1 MAWNF
6 AATWIPSLKLK
17 LGTKALIAAAA
28 LIAAN
33 TALVVGAGYWA
44 LTNEFADRA
53 RADIEVNLRTLGLAF
68 AETSPDMKVAVKD
81 GQITRAEIR
90 AMPEFKDHTIVDRT
104 TSYVGGVAT
113 LFVYDDASNQFVR
126 RTTNLK
132 KENGDRAVGTQ
143 LAPDHPG
150 QQVVRKGEAYK
161 GPAMLFGQRFYT
173 AYYPIFNNSGKTV
186 GLLFVGIPMAQLDGM
201 LAHTMTM
208 MSIAACIAA
217 LVILAVT
224 MLIVRRI
231 TKPLQSVTNSI
242 TAIANGDMEMRVHH
256 HERHDEIGAIART
269 IRVFRNNAME
279 RKQLED
285 EKAGDA
291 ARAAD
296 ERKAELGRFV
306 AQFQSAVG
314 GVIDNLM
321 SSSGQFEQV
330 AGRLTETARS
340 TAGLSGQSADASEQ
354 ASQHVRSAAT
364 ASDELA
370 TSITEISRRVHES
383 NSIATDAVR
392 QATSTN
398 QRMNDLTEAGGRIG
412 DVVKLIT
419 SIAEQT
425 NLLALNATIEAA
437 RAGDAGRGFAVVAQ
451 EVKALAGQTGKA
463 TEEISSHIAN
473 MQVATK
479 ESVDAIK
486 AISLTIERISEISTA
501 ISAAVEE
508 QGAATQNIA
517 ASTQAA
523 AKWTS
528 EVAMNIGHV
537 AKDAGETGEASDEM
551 LRSART
557 LSSESMHLKSEV
569 ERFLDN
575 MKAA

>member
-1 MAWNF
+1 MAWKF
-6 AATWIPSLKLK
+6 ATKWMPSLKLK
-17 LGTKALIAAAA
+17 LGTKALISAAV

-44 LTNEFADRA
+44 LTNEFANRA

-68 AETSPDMKVAVKD
+68 AESSPDMKVTVKD
-81 GQITRAEIR
+81 GEITRAEIR

-186 GLLFVGIPMAQLDGM
+186 GLLFVGIPMTQLDGM
-201 LAHTMTM
+201 LAHAILMMTL
-208 MSIAACIAA
+208 AACVAA

-231 TKPLQSVTNSI
+231 TKPLQSVTDSI
-242 TAIANGDMEMRVHH
+242 TAIANGDMEVRVLH

-269 IRVFRNNAME
+269 IRVFRNNALE

-296 ERKAELGRFV
+296 ERKADLGRFV
-306 AQFQSAVG
+306 SQFQSAVG

-321 SSSGQFEQV
+321 SSSRQFEQV
-330 AGRLTETARS
+330 AGGLTETARS
-340 TAGLSGQSADASEQ
+340 TASLSGQSADASEQ

-383 NSIATDAVR
+383 NAIATDAVR
-392 QATSTN
+392 QASATN
-398 QRMNDLTEAGGRIG
+398 QRMSDLTEAGGRIG

-451 EVKALAGQTGKA
+451 EVKALAGQTAKA
-463 TEEISSHIAN
+463 TEEISNHIAN
-473 MQVATK
+473 MQLATR

-537 AKDAGETGEASDEM
+537 AKDASETGEASDEM
-551 LRSART
+551 LKSART

>member
-1 MAWNF
+1 MTGNVAGK
-6 AATWIPSLKLK
+6 WIPSLKLK
-17 LGTKALIAAAA
+17 LGTKALVSAAI

-44 LTNEFADRA
+44 LTNEFANRA
-53 RADIEVNLRTLGLAF
+53 RADIEINLRTLGFAF
-68 AETSPDMKVAVKD
+68 AESNPDMKVTVKD
-81 GQITRAEIR
+81 GQITRADIR
-90 AMPEFKDHTIVDRT
+90 AMPEFKDHSVVDRT

-113 LFVYDDASNQFVR
+113 LFVYDDASKQFVR

-143 LAPDHPG
+143 LAADHPA
-150 QQVVRKGEAYK
+150 QSVVRQGEAYK
-161 GPAMLFGQRFYT
+161 GPAILFSQRYYT
-173 AYYPIFNNSGKTV
+173 AYFPIFDGAGKTV

-201 LAHTMTM
+201 LSHAISMMT
-208 MSIAACIAA
+208 IAACFAA
-217 LVILAVT
+217 LIILLVT
-224 MLIVRRI
+224 ALIVRRI
-231 TKPLQSVTNSI
+231 TRPLQSVTDMI
-242 TAIANGDMEMRVHH
+242 TAIAGGDLEVRVHH

-269 IRVFRNNAME
+269 LRVFRNNALE

-285 EKAGDA
+285 EKVGNEAKA
-291 ARAAD
+291 V
-296 ERKAELGRFV
+296 EQRKAEFGRFV
-306 AQFQSAVG
+306 TDFQSAVG

-321 SSSGQFEQV
+321 SSSRQFEQV

-340 TAGLSGQSADASEQ
+340 TASLSGRSADASEQ
-354 ASQHVRSAAT
+354 ASQHVHSAAN

-370 TSITEISRRVHES
+370 TSIAEIGRRVHES
-383 NSIATDAVR
+383 NGIATDAVR
-392 QATSTN
+392 QATATN
-398 QRMNDLTEAGGRIG
+398 QRMNDLSEAGARIG

-451 EVKALAGQTGKA
+451 EVKALAGQTAKA

-473 MQVATK
+473 MQLATQ

-486 AISLTIERISEISTA
+486 AIGLTIARISEISTA

-517 ASTQAA
+517 QSVQAA
-523 AKWTS
+523 SKWTS
-528 EVAMNIGHV
+528 EVATNIGHV
-537 AKDAGETGEASDEM
+537 ARDASETGEASDEM

-557 LSSESMHLKSEV
+557 LSGESLHLKSEV
-569 ERFLDN
+569 DRFLDN

>member
-1 MAWNF
+1 MAWNL
-6 AATWIPSLKLK
+6 PSLKLK
-17 LGTKALIAAAA
+17 LGTKALVSAAI

-44 LTNEFADRA
+44 LTNEFANRA

-68 AETSPDMKVAVKD
+68 AEANPDMKVTVRD
-81 GQITRAEIR
+81 GQITRADIR
-90 AMPEFKDHTIVDRT
+90 AMPEFKDHSVVDRT

-113 LFVYDDASNQFVR
+113 LFVYDDASKQFVR

-143 LAPDHPG
+143 LAADHPA
-150 QQVVRKGEAYK
+150 QSVVRQGEAYK
-161 GPAMLFGQRFYT
+161 GPAVLFSQRYYT
-173 AYYPIFNNSGKTV
+173 AYFPIFDGAGKTV
-186 GLLFVGIPMAQLDGM
+186 GLLFVGIPMTQLDGM
-201 LAHTMTM
+201 LSHAISMMT
-208 MSIAACIAA
+208 IAACFAA
-217 LVILAVT
+217 LVILMVT
-224 MLIVRRI
+224 ALIVRRI
-231 TKPLQSVTNSI
+231 TKPLQSVTDTI
-242 TAIANGDMEMRVHH
+242 IAIAGGDLEARVKH

-269 IRVFRNNAME
+269 IRVFRNNALE
-279 RKQLED
+279 RKKLED
-285 EKAGDA
+285 EKAGNEVKA
-291 ARAAD
+291 A
-296 ERKAELGRFV
+296 EQRKAELGRFV
-306 AQFQSAVG
+306 TDFQSAVG

-321 SSSGQFEQV
+321 SSSRQFEQV

-340 TAGLSGQSADASEQ
+340 TASLSGQSANASEQ
-354 ASQHVRSAAT
+354 ASQHVHSAAN

-370 TSITEISRRVHES
+370 SSIAEIGRRVHES
-383 NSIATDAVR
+383 NGIATDAVR
-392 QATSTN
+392 QATATN
-398 QRMNDLTEAGGRIG
+398 QRMSDLSEAGARIG

-451 EVKALAGQTGKA
+451 EVKALAGQTAKA

-473 MQVATK
+473 MQLATQ

-486 AISLTIERISEISTA
+486 AIGLTIERISEISTA

-517 ASTQAA
+517 QSVQAA
-523 AKWTS
+523 SKWTS
-528 EVAMNIGHV
+528 EVATNIGHV
-537 AKDAGETGEASDEM
+537 ARDAGETGEASDEM
-551 LRSART
+551 LKSAQT
-557 LSSESMHLKSEV
+557 LSGESLHLKSEV
-569 ERFLDN
+569 DRFLSN

>member
-6 AATWIPSLKLK
+6 AGTWIPSFKLK

-44 LTNEFADRA
+44 LTGEFSNRA
-53 RADIEVNLRTLGLAF
+53 RTDIELNLRTLGLAF
-68 AETSPDMKVAVKD
+68 AEANADMKVTVKD
-81 GQITRAEIR
+81 GQIVRAEIR
-90 AMPEFKDHTIVDRT
+90 AMPEFKDHAIVDRT
-104 TSYVGGVAT
+104 TSYVGGTAT

-143 LAPDHPG
+143 LAADHPG
-150 QQVVRKGEAYK
+150 QAVVRRGEAYK
-161 GPAMLFGQRFYT
+161 GPAVLFGQRFYT
-173 AYYPIFNNSGKTV
+173 AYYPIKNTNGKTV
-186 GLLFVGIPMAQLDGM
+186 GLLYVGIPMAQLDGM
-201 LAHTMTM
+201 LSHAISTMA
-208 MSIAACIAA
+208 IAAGLAA
-217 LVILAVT
+217 LIILAVT
-224 MLIVRRI
+224 ALIVRRI
-231 TKPLQSVTNSI
+231 TKSLQSVADTI
-242 TAIANGDMEMRVHH
+242 TAVANGDLDARVHH

-269 IRVFRNNAME
+269 IRVFRNNALE

-285 EKAGDA
+285 EKAGNA
-291 ARAAD
+291 AKAA
-296 ERKAELGRFV
+296 EQRKAELGRFV
-306 AQFQSAVG
+306 AEFRSAVG

-321 SSSGQFEQV
+321 NSSRQFEQ
-330 AGRLTETARS
+330 AAARLTEAARS
-340 TAGLSGQSADASEQ
+340 TASLSGQSADASGR
-354 ASQHVRSAAT
+354 ASQHVHSAAS

-370 TSITEISRRVHES
+370 TSIAEISRRVHES
-383 NSIATDAVR
+383 NGIATDAVR
-392 QATSTN
+392 QATATN
-398 QRMNDLTEAGGRIG
+398 QRMNDLSEAGARIG

-437 RAGDAGRGFAVVAQ
+437 RAGEAGRGFAVVAQ
-451 EVKALAGQTGKA
+451 EVKALAGQTAKA

-473 MQVATK
+473 MQLATQ

-486 AISLTIERISEISTA
+486 AIGLTIERISEISTA
-501 ISAAVEE
+501 ISAAVEQ

-517 ASTQAA
+517 QSVQAA
-523 AKWTS
+523 SKWTS
-528 EVAMNIGHV
+528 EVATNIGHV

-551 LRSART
+551 LKSAQT
-557 LSSESMHLKSEV
+557 LSAESLHLKSEV
-569 ERFLDN
+569 DRFLDN

>member
-1 MAWNF
+1 MAWNV
-6 AATWIPSLKLK
+6 AGKWIPSLKLK
-17 LGTKALIAAAA
+17 LGTKALISAAV

-44 LTNEFADRA
+44 LTNEFANRA
-53 RADIEVNLRTLGLAF
+53 RADIEINLRTLGLAF
-68 AETSPDMKVAVKD
+68 AETNSDMKVTVKD
-81 GQITRAEIR
+81 GQITRAEVR
-90 AMPEFKDHTIVDRT
+90 AMPEFKDHSVVDRT

-113 LFVYDDASNQFVR
+113 LFVYDDASRQFMR

-143 LAPDHPG
+143 LAADHPA
-150 QQVVRKGEAYK
+150 QSVVRKGEAYK
-161 GPAMLFGQRFYT
+161 GPAILFSQRYYT
-173 AYYPIFNNSGKTV
+173 AYFPIFDTAGKTI
-186 GLLFVGIPMAQLDGM
+186 GLLFVGIPMAQLDSM
-201 LAHTMTM
+201 LAHAIWLMT
-208 MSIAACIAA
+208 ITACLAA

-224 MLIVRRI
+224 ALIVRRI
-231 TKPLQSVTNSI
+231 TKALQSVTDSI
-242 TAIANGDMEMRVHH
+242 TAVANGDLDVRVQH

-269 IRVFRNNAME
+269 IRVFRNNALE

-285 EKAGDA
+285 EKTGNEAKA
-291 ARAAD
+291 H
-296 ERKAELGRFV
+296 EQRKAELGRFV
-306 AQFQSAVG
+306 ADFQSAVG

-321 SSSGQFEQV
+321 GSSRQFEHV

-340 TAGLSGQSADASEQ
+340 TASLSGQSADASEQ
-354 ASQHVRSAAT
+354 ASQHVRSAAQ

-370 TSITEISRRVHES
+370 TSISEISRRVHES
-383 NSIATDAVR
+383 NGIASDAVR
-392 QATSTN
+392 QATATN
-398 QRMNDLTEAGGRIG
+398 QRMSDLSEAGARIG

-451 EVKALAGQTGKA
+451 EVKALAGQTAKA

-473 MQVATK
+473 MQLATQ

-486 AISLTIERISEISTA
+486 AIGLTIARISEISTA

-517 ASTQAA
+517 HSVQSAS
-523 AKWTS
+523 KWTS
-528 EVAMNIGHV
+528 EVATNIGHV
-537 AKDAGETGEASDEM
+537 ARDASETGEASDEM
-551 LRSART
+551 LRSAQA
-557 LSSESMHLKSEV
+557 LSGESLHLKSEV
-569 ERFLDN
+569 DRFLGN

>member
-6 AATWIPSLKLK
+6 AAKWMPSLKLK
-17 LGTKALIAAAA
+17 LGTKALVSAAV

-44 LTNEFADRA
+44 LTNEFGNRA

-68 AETSPDMKVAVKD
+68 AEANADMKVAVKD
-81 GQITRAEIR
+81 GQITRAEIG
-90 AMPEFKDHTIVDRT
+90 AMPEFKDHVIVDRT
-104 TSYVGGVAT
+104 TSFVGGVAT
-113 LFVYDDASNQFVR
+113 LFVYDDASKQFVR

-143 LAPDHPG
+143 LAADHPG
-150 QQVVRKGEAYK
+150 QEVVRRGEAYK
-161 GPAMLFGQRFYT
+161 GPAILFGQRFYT
-173 AYYPIFNNSGKTV
+173 AYYPIFNGSGKTI

-201 LAHTMTM
+201 LSHAITM
-208 MSIAACIAA
+208 MTIAACVAA
-217 LVILAVT
+217 LVILAVM

-231 TKPLQSVTNSI
+231 TKPLQSVTGSI
-242 TAIANGDMEMRVHH
+242 TAIANGDLEVRVHH

-269 IRVFRNNAME
+269 IRVFRNNALE
-279 RKQLED
+279 RRQLED

-291 ARAAD
+291 AKAA
-296 ERKAELGRFV
+296 EQRRAELGRFV
-306 AQFQSAVG
+306 SQFQSAVG

-321 SSSGQFEQV
+321 SSSRQFEQV
-330 AGRLTETARS
+330 AGRLTGTARS
-340 TAGLSGQSADASEQ
+340 TAHLSGQSADASEQ
-354 ASQHVRSAAT
+354 ASQHVQSAAA
-364 ASDELA
+364 ASDQLA
-370 TSITEISRRVHES
+370 SSITEIGRRVHES
-383 NSIATDAVR
+383 NGIASDAVR
-392 QATSTN
+392 QATATN
-398 QRMNDLTEAGGRIG
+398 QRMSDLTEAGGRIG

-451 EVKALAGQTGKA
+451 EVKALAGQTAKA

-473 MQVATK
+473 MQLATK

-486 AISLTIERISEISTA
+486 AIGLTIARISEISTA
-501 ISAAVEE
+501 IAAAVEE

-517 ASTQAA
+517 ASVQAA
-523 AKWTS
+523 SKWTS
-528 EVAMNIGHV
+528 EVATNVGHV
-537 AKDAGETGEASDEM
+537 AKDASETGEASDEM
-551 LRSART
+551 LRSAQT
-557 LSSESMHLKSEV
+557 LSGESLHLKSEV
-569 ERFLDN
+569 DRFLET

>member
-6 AATWIPSLKLK
+6 AAKWMPSLKLK
-17 LGTKALIAAAA
+17 LGTKALISAAV

-68 AETSPDMKVAVKD
+68 AESSPDMKVTVKD
-81 GQITRAEIR
+81 GEITRAEIR

-186 GLLFVGIPMAQLDGM
+186 GLLFVGIPMTQLDGM
-201 LAHTMTM
+201 LAHAILMMTL
-208 MSIAACIAA
+208 AACVAA

-231 TKPLQSVTNSI
+231 TKPLQSVTDSI
-242 TAIANGDMEMRVHH
+242 TAIANGDMEVRVLH

-269 IRVFRNNAME
+269 IRVFRNNALE

-291 ARAAD
+291 ERAAD
-296 ERKAELGRFV
+296 
-306 AQFQSAVG
+306 
-314 GVIDNLM
+314 
-321 SSSGQFEQV
+321 
-330 AGRLTETARS
+330 
-340 TAGLSGQSADASEQ
+340 
-354 ASQHVRSAAT
+354 
-364 ASDELA
+364 
-370 TSITEISRRVHES
+370 
-383 NSIATDAVR
+383 
-392 QATSTN
+392 
-398 QRMNDLTEAGGRIG
+398 
-412 DVVKLIT
+412 
-419 SIAEQT
+419 
-425 NLLALNATIEAA
+425 
-437 RAGDAGRGFAVVAQ
+437 
-451 EVKALAGQTGKA
+451 
-463 TEEISSHIAN
+463 
-473 MQVATK
+473 
-479 ESVDAIK
+479 
-486 AISLTIERISEISTA
+486 
-501 ISAAVEE
+501 
-508 QGAATQNIA
+508 
-517 ASTQAA
+517 
-523 AKWTS
+523 
-528 EVAMNIGHV
+528 
-537 AKDAGETGEASDEM
+537 
-551 LRSART
+551 
-557 LSSESMHLKSEV
+557 
-569 ERFLDN
+569 
-575 MKAA
+575 

>member
-6 AATWIPSLKLK
+6 AAKWMPSLKLK
-17 LGTKALIAAAA
+17 LGTKALVSAAV

-44 LTNEFADRA
+44 LTNEFANRA
-53 RADIEVNLRTLGLAF
+53 RADIEINLRTLGLAF
-68 AETSPDMKVAVKD
+68 AEANADMKVTVKD
-81 GQITRAEIR
+81 GQVTRAEIR
-90 AMPEFKDHTIVDRT
+90 AMPEFKDHVIVDRT

-113 LFVYDDASNQFVR
+113 LFVYDDASKQFVR

-150 QQVVRKGEAYK
+150 QDVVRRGEAYK
-161 GPAMLFGQRFYT
+161 GPAILFGQRFYT
-173 AYYPIFNNSGKTV
+173 AYYPIFNGGGKTI

-201 LAHTMTM
+201 LSHAITM
-208 MSIAACIAA
+208 MTIAACVAA

-231 TKPLQSVTNSI
+231 TKPLQSVTDSI
-242 TAIANGDMEMRVHH
+242 TAIANGDLEVRVHH

-269 IRVFRNNAME
+269 IRVFRNNALE

-291 ARAAD
+291 AKAAD
-296 ERKAELGRFV
+296 QRRAELGRFV

-321 SSSGQFEQV
+321 SSSRQFEQV

-340 TAGLSGQSADASEQ
+340 TARISGQSAGASEQ
-354 ASQHVRSAAT
+354 ASQHVQSAAS
-364 ASDELA
+364 ASDQLA
-370 TSITEISRRVHES
+370 SSITEIGRRVHES
-383 NSIATDAVR
+383 NGIASDAVR
-392 QATSTN
+392 QATATN
-398 QRMNDLTEAGGRIG
+398 QRMNDLTQAGGRIG

-451 EVKALAGQTGKA
+451 EVKALAGQTAKA

-473 MQVATK
+473 MQLATK

-486 AISLTIERISEISTA
+486 AIGLTIERISEISTA
-501 ISAAVEE
+501 IAAAVEE

-517 ASTQAA
+517 ASVQAA
-523 AKWTS
+523 SKWTS
-528 EVAMNIGHV
+528 EVATNIGHV
-537 AKDAGETGEASDEM
+537 AKDASETGEASDEM
-551 LRSART
+551 LKSAQT
-557 LSSESMHLKSEV
+557 LSGESLHLKSEV
-569 ERFLDN
+569 DRFLET

>member
-1 MAWNF
+1 
-6 AATWIPSLKLK
+6 
-17 LGTKALIAAAA
+17 
-28 LIAAN
+28 
-33 TALVVGAGYWA
+33 
-44 LTNEFADRA
+44 
-53 RADIEVNLRTLGLAF
+53 
-68 AETSPDMKVAVKD
+68 
-81 GQITRAEIR
+81 
-90 AMPEFKDHTIVDRT
+90 MPEFKDHTIVDRT

-186 GLLFVGIPMAQLDGM
+186 GLLFVGIPMTQLDGM
-201 LAHTMTM
+201 LAHAILMMTL
-208 MSIAACIAA
+208 AACVAA

-231 TKPLQSVTNSI
+231 TKPLQSVTDSI
-242 TAIANGDMEMRVHH
+242 TAIANGDMEVRVLH

-269 IRVFRNNAME
+269 IRVFRNNALE

-306 AQFQSAVG
+306 TQFQSAVG

-321 SSSGQFEQV
+321 SSSRQFEQV
-330 AGRLTETARS
+330 AGGLTETARS
-340 TAGLSGQSADASEQ
+340 TASLSGQSADASEQ
-354 ASQHVRSAAT
+354 ASQHVRSAAS

-383 NSIATDAVR
+383 NGIATDAVR
-392 QATSTN
+392 QASATN
-398 QRMNDLTEAGGRIG
+398 QRMSDLTEAGGRIG

-451 EVKALAGQTGKA
+451 EVKALAGQTAKA

-473 MQVATK
+473 MQLATK

-537 AKDAGETGEASDEM
+537 AKDASETGEASDEM
-551 LRSART
+551 LKSART

>member
-1 MAWNF
+1 MAF
-6 AATWIPSLKLK
+6 AGKLIPSLKLK
-17 LGTKALIAAAA
+17 LGTKALISAAV

-53 RADIEVNLRTLGLAF
+53 RADIEINLRTLGLAF
-68 AETSPDMKVAVKD
+68 AEASSDMKVTVKD

-90 AMPEFKDHTIVDRT
+90 AMPEFKDHSVVDRT

-113 LFVYDDASNQFVR
+113 LFVYDDSSKQFVR

-143 LAPDHPG
+143 LAADHPA
-150 QQVVRKGEAYK
+150 QSVVRRGEAYK
-161 GPAMLFGQRFYT
+161 GPAILFSQRYFT
-173 AYYPIFNNSGKTV
+173 AYYPIFDATGKTI

-201 LAHTMTM
+201 LSHAISM
-208 MSIAACIAA
+208 MAIAAAVAA
-217 LVILAVT
+217 LLILFVT
-224 MLIVRRI
+224 ALIVRRI
-231 TKPLQSVTNSI
+231 TKSLQSVTESI
-242 TAIANGDMEMRVHH
+242 TAVANGDLDVRVLH

-269 IRVFRNNAME
+269 IRVFRNNALE

-285 EKAGDA
+285 EKTGNEAKA
-291 ARAAD
+291 S
-296 ERKAELGRFV
+296 EQRKAELGRFV
-306 AQFQSAVG
+306 SEFQSAVG

-321 SSSGQFEQV
+321 GSSRQFEQV

-340 TAGLSGQSADASEQ
+340 TASLSGQSADASEQ

-370 TSITEISRRVHES
+370 SSITEIARRVHES
-383 NSIATDAVR
+383 NGIATDAVR
-392 QATSTN
+392 QATATN
-398 QRMNDLTEAGGRIG
+398 QRMSDLSEAGARIG

-451 EVKALAGQTGKA
+451 EVKALAGQTAKA

-473 MQVATK
+473 MQLATQ

-486 AISLTIERISEISTA
+486 AIGLTIERISEISTA

-517 ASTQAA
+517 QSVQAA
-523 AKWTS
+523 SKWTS
-528 EVAMNIGHV
+528 EVATNIGHV
-537 AKDAGETGEASDEM
+537 ARDASETGEASDEM
-551 LRSART
+551 LKSAQA
-557 LSSESMHLKSEV
+557 LSGESLHLKSEV
-569 ERFLDN
+569 DRFLGN

>member
-1 MAWNF
+1 MAWKF
-6 AATWIPSLKLK
+6 ATKWMPSLKLK
-17 LGTKALIAAAA
+17 LGTKALISAAV

-44 LTNEFADRA
+44 LTNEFANRA

-68 AETSPDMKVAVKD
+68 AESSPDMKVTVKD
-81 GQITRAEIR
+81 GEITRAEIR

-186 GLLFVGIPMAQLDGM
+186 GLLFVGIPMTQLDGM
-201 LAHTMTM
+201 LAHAILMMTL
-208 MSIAACIAA
+208 AACVAA

-231 TKPLQSVTNSI
+231 TKPLQSVTDSI
-242 TAIANGDMEMRVHH
+242 TAIANGDMEVRVLH

-269 IRVFRNNAME
+269 IRVFRNNALE

-306 AQFQSAVG
+306 TQFQSAVG

-321 SSSGQFEQV
+321 SSSRQFEQV
-330 AGRLTETARS
+330 AGGLTETARS
-340 TAGLSGQSADASEQ
+340 TASLSGQSADASEQ
-354 ASQHVRSAAT
+354 ASQHVRSAAS

-383 NSIATDAVR
+383 NGIATDAVR
-392 QATSTN
+392 QASATN
-398 QRMNDLTEAGGRIG
+398 QRMSDLTEAGGRIG

-451 EVKALAGQTGKA
+451 EVKALAGQTAKA

-473 MQVATK
+473 MQLATK

-537 AKDAGETGEASDEM
+537 AKDASETGEASDEM
-551 LRSART
+551 LKSART

>member
-1 MAWNF
+1 MAF
-6 AATWIPSLKLK
+6 AGKLIPQFKLK
-17 LGTKALIAAAA
+17 LGTKALISAAI

-53 RADIEVNLRTLGLAF
+53 RADIEINLRTLGLAF
-68 AETSPDMKVAVKD
+68 AEANSDMKVTMKD
-81 GQITRAEIR
+81 GQIARAEIR
-90 AMPEFKDHTIVDRT
+90 AMPEFKDHSVVDRT

-113 LFVYDDASNQFVR
+113 LFVYDDSSKQFVR

-143 LAPDHPG
+143 LAADHPA
-150 QQVVRKGEAYK
+150 QPVVRRGEAYK
-161 GPAMLFGQRFYT
+161 GPAILFSQRYFT
-173 AYYPIFNNSGKTV
+173 AYYPIFDNTGKTV

-201 LAHTMTM
+201 LSHAISM
-208 MSIAACIAA
+208 MAIAAAVAA
-217 LVILAVT
+217 LLILFVT
-224 MLIVRRI
+224 ALIVRRI
-231 TKPLQSVTNSI
+231 TKSLQSVTESI
-242 TAIANGDMEMRVHH
+242 TAVANGDLDVRVLH

-269 IRVFRNNAME
+269 IRVFRNNALE

-285 EKAGDA
+285 EKAGNEA
-291 ARAAD
+291 KAS
-296 ERKAELGRFV
+296 EQRKIELGRFV
-306 AQFQSAVG
+306 SEFQSAVG

-321 SSSGQFEQV
+321 GSSRQFEQV

-340 TAGLSGQSADASEQ
+340 TASLSGQSADASEQ

-370 TSITEISRRVHES
+370 SSITEIARRVHES
-383 NSIATDAVR
+383 NGIATDAVR
-392 QATSTN
+392 QATATN
-398 QRMNDLTEAGGRIG
+398 QRMSDLSEAGARIG

-451 EVKALAGQTGKA
+451 EVKALAGQTAKA

-473 MQVATK
+473 MQLATQ

-486 AISLTIERISEISTA
+486 AIGLTIERISEISTA

-517 ASTQAA
+517 QSVQAA
-523 AKWTS
+523 SKWTS
-528 EVAMNIGHV
+528 EVATNIGHV
-537 AKDAGETGEASDEM
+537 ARDASETGEASDEM
-551 LRSART
+551 LKSAQA
-557 LSSESMHLKSEV
+557 LSGESLHLKSEV
-569 ERFLDN
+569 DRFLGN

>member
-1 MAWNF
+1 MAF
-6 AATWIPSLKLK
+6 AGKLIPSLKLK
-17 LGTKALIAAAA
+17 LGTKALISAAV

-53 RADIEVNLRTLGLAF
+53 RADIEINLRTLGLAF
-68 AETSPDMKVAVKD
+68 AEASSDMKVTVKD

-90 AMPEFKDHTIVDRT
+90 AMPEFKDHSVVDRT

-113 LFVYDDASNQFVR
+113 LFVYDDSSKQFVR

-143 LAPDHPG
+143 LAADHPA
-150 QQVVRKGEAYK
+150 QSVVRRGEAYK
-161 GPAMLFGQRFYT
+161 GPAMLFSQRYFT
-173 AYYPIFNNSGKTV
+173 AYYPIFDTTGKTI

-201 LAHTMTM
+201 LSHAISM
-208 MSIAACIAA
+208 MAIAAAVAA
-217 LVILAVT
+217 LLILFVT
-224 MLIVRRI
+224 ALIVRRI
-231 TKPLQSVTNSI
+231 TKSLQSVTESI
-242 TAIANGDMEMRVHH
+242 TAVANGDLDVRVLH

-269 IRVFRNNAME
+269 IRVFRNNALE

-285 EKAGDA
+285 EKTGNEAKA
-291 ARAAD
+291 S
-296 ERKAELGRFV
+296 EQRKAELGRFV
-306 AQFQSAVG
+306 SEFQSAVG
-314 GVIDNLM
+314 SVIDNLM
-321 SSSGQFEQV
+321 GSSRQFEQV

-340 TAGLSGQSADASEQ
+340 TASLSGQSADASEQ

-370 TSITEISRRVHES
+370 SSITEIARRVHES
-383 NSIATDAVR
+383 NGIATDAVR
-392 QATSTN
+392 QATATN
-398 QRMNDLTEAGGRIG
+398 QRMSDLSEAGARIG

-451 EVKALAGQTGKA
+451 EVKALAGQTAKA

-473 MQVATK
+473 MQLATQ

-486 AISLTIERISEISTA
+486 AIGLTIERISEISTA

-517 ASTQAA
+517 QSVQAA
-523 AKWTS
+523 SKWTS
-528 EVAMNIGHV
+528 EVATNIGHV
-537 AKDAGETGEASDEM
+537 ARDASETGEASDEM
-551 LRSART
+551 LKSAQA
-557 LSSESMHLKSEV
+557 LSGESLHLKSEV
-569 ERFLDN
+569 DRFLGN

>member
-1 MAWNF
+1 MTGNVAGK
-6 AATWIPSLKLK
+6 WIPSLKLK
-17 LGTKALIAAAA
+17 LGTKALVSAAI
-28 LIAAN
+28 LITAN

-44 LTNEFADRA
+44 LTNEFANRA
-53 RADIEVNLRTLGLAF
+53 RADIEINLRTLGFAF
-68 AETSPDMKVAVKD
+68 AETNPDMKVTMKD
-81 GQITRAEIR
+81 GQITRADIR
-90 AMPEFKDHTIVDRT
+90 AMPEFKDHSVVDRT

-113 LFVYDDASNQFVR
+113 LFVYDDASKQFVR

-143 LAPDHPG
+143 LAADHPA
-150 QQVVRKGEAYK
+150 QSVVRQGEAYK
-161 GPAMLFGQRFYT
+161 GPAILFSQRYYT
-173 AYYPIFNNSGKTV
+173 AYFPIFDGAGKTV

-201 LAHTMTM
+201 LSHAISMMT
-208 MSIAACIAA
+208 IAACFAA
-217 LVILAVT
+217 LVILMVT
-224 MLIVRRI
+224 ALIVRRI
-231 TKPLQSVTNSI
+231 TKPLQSVTDMI
-242 TAIANGDMEMRVHH
+242 TAIAGGDLEVRVHH

-269 IRVFRNNAME
+269 LRVFRNNALE

-285 EKAGDA
+285 EKVGNEAKA
-291 ARAAD
+291 V
-296 ERKAELGRFV
+296 EQRKAELGRFV
-306 AQFQSAVG
+306 TDFQSAVG

-321 SSSGQFEQV
+321 SSSRQFEQV

-340 TAGLSGQSADASEQ
+340 TAGLSGRSADASEQ
-354 ASQHVRSAAT
+354 ASQHVHSAAN

-370 TSITEISRRVHES
+370 SSIAEIGRRVHES
-383 NSIATDAVR
+383 NGIATDAVR
-392 QATSTN
+392 QATATN
-398 QRMNDLTEAGGRIG
+398 QRMNDLSEAGARIG

-451 EVKALAGQTGKA
+451 EVKALAGQTAKA

-473 MQVATK
+473 MQLATQ

-486 AISLTIERISEISTA
+486 AISLTIARISEISTA

-517 ASTQAA
+517 QSVQAA
-523 AKWTS
+523 SKWTS
-528 EVAMNIGHV
+528 EVATNIGHV
-537 AKDAGETGEASDEM
+537 ARDAGETGEASDEM
-551 LRSART
+551 LRSAQT
-557 LSSESMHLKSEV
+557 LSGESLHLKSEV
-569 ERFLDN
+569 DQFLSN